1 MKKQSLALLATASF
15 ISISILTLFNL
26 KDKPKES
33 TEELAYFDFSQLE
46 TPKKQLPF
54 SENSYPI
61 NEPVDQPVLIPL
73 LNPVPTGK
81 FLNNS
86 LPTITPA
93 PLGNGGNAPNLLSQT
108 GAFTNLVN
116 LVPAPELIPYD
127 MIEPFWSDGAEKSRW
142 MVIPN
147 DGNHDS
153 AEEQIVFSNTDAWD
167 FPKGSVLIK
176 HFELGGKRLETRFEI
191 KGDDDVFYYLTYKWN
206 DAQTNA
212 TLLND
217 AVDEDV
223 IVNGITQSW
232 HYPSRAEC
240 ASCHFPQ
247 NGSVLGPKTRNLNK
261 EITYPSNG
269 STLNQLVALSQI
281 GIISETITASNVD
294 NYPKVYAKNDAN
306 ASLEDKART
315 YLDVNCASCHN
326 PSVDNIAMFD
336 ARYTTPLENQNII
349 NGDVVYDEGLNNPKV
364 IIPQDVANSMAH
376 FRMNSTQTG
385 IEMPPIS
392 KDVVDAGGVQL
403 IEDWINSL
411 TPTTSSPPVAVFS
424 ASTVSGTSPL
434 SVNFD
439 ASAST
444 DADNDPL
451 TYSWDF
457 GDGSTATGITTSH
470 VFTNIGAYTVTL
482 TVNDGSESDQTS
494 TSIAVNNNNPGSN
507 TVSFTDGTTLLRQDN
522 FSGLPMG
529 VIDMNGDG
537 RDDIVQFNSARNLR
551 IQYQNGAGQQFTTHD
566 HGAVSTQNQWGTA
579 IADFDQNGY
588 NDVMSGGFKDNLKI
602 IKNNNGNNSYSQSI
616 LPDSDDIFLQGANFA
631 DINSDGW
638 ADIFACHDLAESRA
652 YQNNQNGTLFFNE
665 DLISTETI
673 PISDNSGNYA
683 SMWTDYDNDGD
694 LDLYISKCRGG
705 VTDPTDP
712 RRINMLWQNDG
723 NNNYNEVAAEAN
735 LKIGD
740 QTWLSDFGD
749 IDNDGDLDA
758 IIINHGTG
766 PNLMR
771 NNGNGTFTE
780 VTSGSGLLP
789 VLDPAN
795 FYGIQGFFK
804 DFNND
809 GFIDLMVSGDYHY
822 IFYNN
827 GDGTFQNATNP
838 FNSNQIQSFSVGD
851 INHDGFLDIYAGY
864 ATGLNSPSST
874 KDRIWLNNGNSNNF
888 LNIQLTGT
896 NSNINA
902 IGARVELY
910 GTWGIQIRDVRSG
923 EGYGLVNSYTQHFGI
938 GVNTTVDKVV
948 VRWPSGNVDEIINPQ
963 PNQFL
968 KVVES
973 VPEPTCDDG
982 LKNGDETGI
991 DCGGSCT
998 NSCPCEGEIV
1008 VSIDFENASASDW
1021 ITSGTASTGT
1031 FIVADP
1037 TSQVT
1042 SGIITQLEDDHSP
1055 QGTNAFFTAT
1065 NTSVG
1070 ANDVDQ
1076 GVSIATSPVYRITQD
1091 SELSIWYFF
1100 GQRDA
1105 GDDPDDYFLLEYSLD
1120 NGTSY
1125 TALASYGDETVNAQ
1139 WTEAKAEI
1147 PQGSDLVLRVSAS
1160 DGTSNGDIIE
1170 AGIDDFVVTSLCREP
1185 VLVTGIVLS
1194 EENISLE
1201 VGENITIDA
1210 SVQPEDAD
1218 DTLVNWSSSDEN
1230 IANVNSDGTITAIA
1244 EGIATITA
1252 TTNDG
1257 DFTANVAVT
1266 VTSPDIPVTGININ
1280 PEAANLIIGETIN
1293 LSANVIPQNAT
1304 NTQIT
1309 WSSSDNTIATVDANG
1324 VVLAQA
1330 PGVATISAITADGAF
1345 EDTSNITVEPNSIG
1359 VTGVTLNESSAT
1371 LEIGQSIVL
1380 TATINPEDATDQTV
1394 QWSSSDETIAT
1405 VDGNGEVIAVS
1416 EGTATI
1422 TVTTVDGAYTAD
1434 LTLTVDSTTCASV
1447 NLTPE
1452 YNINGQE
1459 YVAAESNGSITLSE
1473 GDWLILSVLPNDGAF
1488 SITGPNGN
1496 EKPMD
1501 INDLTLFNFSQS
1513 DTGIYTFTTEDG
1525 CTTSLE
1531 VLIDSTPVN
1540 CASVNLIPEYN
1551 INGQEYLAAES
1562 NGSITLSEGDWL
1574 ILSVLPNDGAFSIT
1588 GPNGNEKPMDIN
1600 DLTLFNFSQSDTGIY
1615 TFTTEDGCTTTL
1627 NITID
1632 DAPVNCTSVGLI
1644 PEYNINGQEY
1654 LADEDNATLSLN
1666 QGDWIILS
1674 VLPNDGAFS
1683 ITGPNNK
1690 PMDIQDLTIFDLSE
1704 SDTGTYTFT
1713 TENGCTTTLNLTLEN
1728 TPLDCTNINLVPEYN
1743 INGQDYLQA
1752 EDNQVLS
1759 LTEGD
1764 WIILSIL
1771 PNEEGAFSVSGAN
1784 GNDKDMGIEDL
1795 VIFNLGPEDAGDY
1808 QFTTENGC
1816 TTVLTL
1822 QVVPSVS
1829 ALTTITPLLET
1840 EGTGE
1845 LSVFPNPSKGMVTI
1859 DLRSLS
1865 QKNVNITVYNS
1876 SGKIVHETVFAENHG
1891 AFEEMNLEQLS
1902 DGVYHILFRTVDKIE
1917 AKSLIIKK

>member
-1 MKKQSLALLATASF
+1 MKANLLLNKSKKIGIVFLTFSMFSAIPYFADSGLDTPEPIDSFLNGAFPDKSNTAEPYVSAFPNLRFDSPLTFTTIPNSNKLVVGQRDGKIFWFENDNDIANKNLLADLSNEVGVVWDGGFLGLSIHPEFGTSGKNYFYLFYTTKDRNGDNYPNGF
-15 ISISILTLFNL
+15 ISGFGCNREDFWGNYLILKRIEVNPNNL
-26 KDKPKES
+26 DVVPNSGLEMIKMRMFSS
-33 TEELAYFDFSQLE
+33 THRGGGMSFGNDGYLYIPTGDQSAYSKSQIIDTNLDGGV
-46 TPKKQLPF
+46 LR
-54 SENSYPI
+54 I
-61 NEPVDQPVLIPL
+61 DVDQNPTKSHAPIRKMPEGGRFADEISGVGYWIPND
-73 LNPVPTGK
+73 NPFPSPNGNRFEEYYSIGHRNPHRMTKDRLTGTMYIGEIGEGTHEEINVVRPGK
-81 FLNNS
+81 NYGW
-86 LPTITPA
+86 
-93 PLGNGGNAPNLLSQT
+93 PLWEGNMFTNRNCIEMLDNMPHERPLVSFPRAEANAIIGGYVYRGNAMPDYYGKYFCADYGVGEEIWAVDINTGQYELVTEFSPTNIISFGEDNKGELYLLSQGDNVPLYKLRQSAELEGNVPSLLSET
-108 GAFTNLVN
+108 GAFQDLQTLQPSQGVI
-116 LVPAPELIPYD
+116 PYELI
-127 MIEPFWSDGAEKSRW
+127 EAFWSDGAEKKRW
-142 MVIPN
+142 MAIPN
-147 DGNHDS
+147 NGSHDTAS
-153 AEEQIVFSNTDAWD
+153 EQISFSENSDWE
-167 FPKGSVLIK
+167 FPVGSVLIK
-176 HFELGGKRLETRFEI
+176 HFELSIDENNPSLTKRLETRFSI
-191 KGDDDVFYYLTYKWN
+191 KTTNGSFYYLTYKWN
-206 DAQTNA
+206 DAQTDA
-212 TLLND
+212 LLLESGLNENIQISKAD
-217 AVDEDV
+217 
-223 IVNGITQSW
+223 
-232 HYPSRAEC
+232 
-240 ASCHFPQ
+240 
-247 NGSVLGPKTRNLNK
+247 GST
-261 EITYPSNG
+261 EIQTWTYPS
-269 STLNQLVALSQI
+269 AADCI
-281 GIISETITASNVD
+281 
-294 NYPKVYAKNDAN
+294 
-306 ASLEDKART
+306 
-315 YLDVNCASCHN
+315 SCHN
-326 PSVDNIAMFD
+326 PATGGTLGTRTRYLNSDYTYEKTGKTGNQLVTLSHLGILNATIDDADTENFQTYKTLADDTATLDEKARSYLDLNCAYCHRPGGTGERAQFD
-336 ARYTTPLENQNII
+336 LRLFNSLAQTNLLTVGTNTPIGIDGEKIVVP
-349 NGDVVYDEGLNNPKV
+349 GDASKSILF
-364 IIPQDVANSMAH
+364 H
-376 FRMNSTQTG
+376 RTNSTDAS
-385 IEMPPIS
+385 IAMPPIAKNTVDERAVS
-392 KDVVDAGGVQL
+392 LISEWINQLDPNTITPKIKPSTYKITNVGSGKVMDISGQSQENYADVHQWEDLAAENQQFIVQSVNDTDYRIKAVHSNKNIDVEGRGQAPGTNVIQFDENGTIAQDFKFEY
-403 IEDWINSL
+403 IEDNQFVIKSL
-411 TPTTSSPPVAVFS
+411 ANGLYLGVENNADTAG
-424 ASTVSGTSPL
+424 ASIK
-434 SVNFD
+434 
-439 ASAST
+439 
-444 DADNDPL
+444 
-451 TYSWDF
+451 TYSY
-457 GDGSTATGITTSH
+457 DGSDYFKWI
-470 VFTNIGAYTVTL
+470 
-482 TVNDGSESDQTS
+482 
-494 TSIAVNNNNPGSN
+494 
-507 TVSFTDGTTLLRQDN
+507 FTDL
-522 FSGLPMG
+522 
-529 VIDMNGDG
+529 
-537 RDDIVQFNSARNLR
+537 
-551 IQYQNGAGQQFTTHD
+551 
-566 HGAVSTQNQWGTA
+566 
-579 IADFDQNGY
+579 
-588 NDVMSGGFKDNLKI
+588 
-602 IKNNNGNNSYSQSI
+602 
-616 LPDSDDIFLQGANFA
+616 
-631 DINSDGW
+631 IN
-638 ADIFACHDLAESRA
+638 
-652 YQNNQNGTLFFNE
+652 T
-665 DLISTETI
+665 
-673 PISDNSGNYA
+673 
-683 SMWTDYDNDGD
+683 
-694 LDLYISKCRGG
+694 
-705 VTDPTDP
+705 
-712 RRINMLWQNDG
+712 
-723 NNNYNEVAAEAN
+723 
-735 LKIGD
+735 
-740 QTWLSDFGD
+740 
-749 IDNDGDLDA
+749 
-758 IIINHGTG
+758 
-766 PNLMR
+766 
-771 NNGNGTFTE
+771 
-780 VTSGSGLLP
+780 
-789 VLDPAN
+789 
-795 FYGIQGFFK
+795 
-804 DFNND
+804 
-809 GFIDLMVSGDYHY
+809 
-822 IFYNN
+822 
-827 GDGTFQNATNP
+827 
-838 FNSNQIQSFSVGD
+838 
-851 INHDGFLDIYAGY
+851 
-864 ATGLNSPSST
+864 
-874 KDRIWLNNGNSNNF
+874 
-888 LNIQLTGT
+888 
-896 NSNINA
+896 
-902 IGARVELY
+902 
-910 GTWGIQIRDVRSG
+910 
-923 EGYGLVNSYTQHFGI
+923 
-938 GVNTTVDKVV
+938 
-948 VRWPSGNVDEIINPQ
+948 
-963 PNQFL
+963 
-968 KVVES
+968 
-973 VPEPTCDDG
+973 PEPTCDDG

-1257 DFTANVAVT
+1257 DFTANVSVT

-1654 LADEDNATLSLN
+1654 LAGEDNATLSLN

-1713 TENGCTTTLNLTLEN
+1713 TENGCTTTLDLTLEN

-1917 AKSLIIKK
+1917 AKSLIIK